1 MKYLSSILIFL
12 VTIKVLAQPPFQA
25 DQLEKIVHS
34 DQLYSRK
41 VFEIR
46 KPETGGDYDV
56 KWYRCFWNLD
66 PVVRQI
72 SGHVTM
78 LFSPTG
84 SPLDSITLDMHRNLV
99 AYSVEMNGIPL
110 TTRHHE
116 DLLTIHLNSPMPAQ
130 ALDSVTIFYYGV
142 PPEDSWGTFVQSDHN
157 GTPILWTLSEPYGSH
172 TWWPCKDGLTD
183 KADSIDIHL
192 NVMIPYSTASNG
204 YLADIHYGDAVT
216 LYHWKHRYPI
226 APYLVC
232 FSVTNYY
239 EYSQTIQSGGKPLE
253 YINYVYPED
262 TAAVKSQTDQ
272 VVPMIHLF
280 DSLFGAYPFQH
291 EKYGQAQF
299 GWGGGMEHQT
309 MTFLGGFGYELMAH
323 ELAHQWF
330 GNKVTCG
337 SWSDIWLN
345 EGFATY
351 LSGLCYEFL
360 QPIYWQRF
368 REVRIKNIVS
378 QPGGSV
384 FCDDTTSIGRI
395 FDSRLSYAK
404 GAMILH
410 QLRFI
415 LGDEVFFTAIR
426 NYINDP
432 AIAFGFARTYQLKSH
447 LEQVAGRDLTYYFDD
462 WFTGQGFPSW
472 QLHWTQQGSE
482 MTITLNQSQSHPSVS
497 FFELPVPIQIKN
509 NLTDTLLILNN
520 TFSGQ
525 TYTFQLPFSA
535 DSVLI
540 DPEYQLITGGN
551 LVYGVPEQPSAGKI
565 WVFPSPADD
574 QLIFRFDGT
583 ANPSE
588 CVLTLTD
595 IHGNT
600 IGQFNQTIKGRDIVI
615 DTRDFPSGLYFW
627 KASIDGNQTSG
638 KFMVTHR

>member
-66 PVVRQI
+66 PAVRQI
-72 SGHVTM
+72 SGYVTM
-78 LFSPTG
+78 LFTPADA
-84 SPLDSITLDMHRNLV
+84 PLDSITLDMHRNLV
-99 AYSVEMNGIPL
+99 VYSVEMNGIPL

-116 DLLTIHLNSPMPAQ
+116 DLLTIRLNSTMPAQ

-142 PPEDSWGTFVQSDHN
+142 PPEDGWGTFVQSDHN

-183 KADSIDIHL
+183 KADSMDIHL

-204 YLADIHYGDAVT
+204 YLADIHYGNAVT

-226 APYLVC
+226 VPYLVC

-262 TAAVKSQTDQ
+262 SAAAKSQTDQ
-272 VVPMIHLF
+272 VVPMIQLF

-432 AIAFGFARTYQLKSH
+432 AIAFGFARTWQLKSH

-482 MTITLNQSQSHPSVS
+482 MTITLTQSQSHPSVS
-497 FFELPVPIQIKN
+497 FFELPVPILVKN

-525 TYTFQLPFSA
+525 TFTIQLPFSA

-551 LVYGVPEQPSAGKI
+551 IVYGVPENNTELYFS
-565 WVFPSPADD
+565 VFPSPAD
-574 QLIFRFDGT
+574 QHLVLRTHGKF
-583 ANPSE
+583 NPAE
-588 CVLTLTD
+588 IDITLT
-595 IHGNT
+595 NLN
-600 IGQFNQTIKGRDIVI
+600 GQKIYPVKKTVDGREIRI
-615 DTRDFPSGLYFW
+615 ETRDLPAGVYLWSVLL
-627 KASIDGNQTSG
+627 DGKKTSG
-638 KFMVTHR
+638 TFVVSHP